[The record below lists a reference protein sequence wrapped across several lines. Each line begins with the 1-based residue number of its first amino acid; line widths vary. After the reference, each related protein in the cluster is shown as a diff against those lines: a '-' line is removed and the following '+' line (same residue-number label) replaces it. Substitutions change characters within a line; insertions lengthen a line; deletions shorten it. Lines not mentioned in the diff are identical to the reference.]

1 MLSEFG
7 KILIFIIGSIVF
19 VSGGLITAR
28 IIRPARPNKEKLTSY
43 ECGEDPQ
50 GNAWGNFNIRFYII
64 ALIFILFEVE
74 LIVLF
79 PWATVFAD
87 ESLIQE
93 TNGLWGWFS
102 LIEVGVFVGILVL
115 GLVYAWVK
123 GYLDWIKPEPKTTPY
138 TGVVPNHLYEDVN
151 KRYQK
156 SA

>member
-7 KILIFIIGSIVF
+7 KILIFIIGSIIF
-19 VSGGLITAR
+19 VCGGLITSR
-28 IIRPARPNKEKLTSY
+28 LIRPSRPNKEKLTTY

-87 ESLIQE
+87 ASLQE
-93 TNGLWGWFS
+93 ATNGLWGWFS
-102 LIEVGVFVGILVL
+102 LIEVAIFISILIL
-115 GLVYAWVK
+115 GLAYAWVK
-123 GYLDWIKPEPKTTPY
+123 GYLDWIKPQSKVPTYK
-138 TGVVPNHLYEDVN
+138 GVVPDRLYEEIN
-151 KRYQK
+151 KRHQK

>member
-1 MLSEFG
+1 MLSAFG
-7 KILIFIIGSIVF
+7 SILIFIVGSIIF
-19 VSGGLITAR
+19 VCGGLITSKL
-28 IIRPARPNKEKLTSY
+28 IRPSRPNKEKLTTY

-87 ESLIQE
+87 EALQTA

-102 LIEVGVFVGILVL
+102 LLEVIIFVGILIL
-115 GLVYAWVK
+115 GLIYAWVR
-123 GYLDWIKPEPKTTPY
+123 GYLDWIRPQTNTINY
-138 TGVVPNHLYEDVN
+138 TGVVPDELYEKVN
-151 KRYQK
+151 QRHQK